1 MKKKSSPYGLLF
13 FHFKALSFLSQYVL
27 EMFGHVLQI
36 TWLVCIPTIIA
47 LIAYAILHL
56 YNSEV
61 HPKSADEG

>member
-1 MKKKSSPYGLLF
+1 MGCSFSFQSSIV
-13 FHFKALSFLSQYVL
+13 LSQYVL

-61 HPKSADEG
+61 HPKSADVRG